1 MLRKLA
7 LLVAAGITVGLG
19 VLTVLVILGPGLIDP
34 LLASD
39 RIDTVRALVVG
50 LLALAVACFVV
61 VAVIDRRTA
70 RPRADG

>member
-7 LLVAAGITVGLG
+7 LFVAVGITVGLG

-39 RIDTVRALVVG
+39 RIDTVRAVAIG
-50 LLALAVACFVV
+50 LLALAVACFIL
-61 VAVIDRRTA
+61 VAILDRRAAGT
-70 RPRADG
+70 PG